1 MCVCVCPKKN
11 PSSRLPS
18 LPSCCAPMLQR
29 LFALQ
34 AAERLMLF
42 LHACEVR
49 GEGSA
54 CVCTMELRLVL
65 FLHACCEV
73 KRGGGACVCTMDL
86 RFMLFLH
93 ACEVRRA
100 PH

>member
-54 CVCTMELRLVL
+54 CVCTMELRLIPACLRGEARTALIATVL
-65 FLHACCEV
+65 MMTE
-73 KRGGGACVCTMDL
+73 
-86 RFMLFLH
+86 
-93 ACEVRRA
+93 
-100 PH
+100 